1 MHLNFFSTQAGPR
14 ERQLQRRHN
23 NPLFGSDNPVTQQ
36 QIQNA
41 QQQDQKAAQDFML
54 QFRELVQRV
63 VAMDK
68 NIEGDAVLVI
78 KAQLAQQYALCAGMY
93 GDSSAVQVAI
103 KKLISTISTT
113 LRNASQNDPHALE
126 KFLEDDEHT
135 ALHLQLCSYAIV
147 SDILNPD
154 KVIADD
160 ELVPALLSEPE
171 DALQS
176 ALTLFPPERMAVM
189 VTEAKG
195 LLKQVEAAGHSLP
208 LAWQRLS
215 QMQNWLQSE

>member
-54 QFRELVQRV
+54 QFRELVQR
-63 VAMDK
+63 
-68 NIEGDAVLVI
+68 
-78 KAQLAQQYALCAGMY
+78 QYAVCTGMC

-113 LRNASQNDPHALE
+113 LRNASQSDPHALE
-126 KFLEDDEHT
+126 KLLEDKEHT

-176 ALTLFPPERMAVM
+176 ALALFPPERIAAM

>member
-1 MHLNFFSTQAGPR
+1 M
-14 ERQLQRRHN
+14 
-23 NPLFGSDNPVTQQ
+23 
-36 QIQNA
+36 
-41 QQQDQKAAQDFML
+41 
-54 QFRELVQRV
+54 
-63 VAMDK
+63 
-68 NIEGDAVLVI
+68 
-78 KAQLAQQYALCAGMY
+78 
-93 GDSSAVQVAI
+93 
-103 KKLISTISTT
+103 
-113 LRNASQNDPHALE
+113 
-126 KFLEDDEHT
+126 LEDDEHT
-135 ALHLQLCSYAIV
+135 ALHLQLCSHAIV

-160 ELVPALLSEPE
+160 DLVPALLSEPE